1 MKGRMI
7 FIISLLSVM
16 FTLFFAL
23 YFLGFANLFMQ
34 ESNFFVKYKWLYF
47 GKPIIA
53 LFYLIILTIFFIV
66 VVSIMFRLV
75 VSLKNDVPQ
84 PSLYSSVH
92 SEEHARS
99 AETQSAHNIIT
110 ENPEIIRD
118 IPPAIETTLAEP
130 IPASI
135 DESEIQSRIDNVYQ
149 NISQMSGEILQCIDI
164 SELFEKILFWGAGL
178 SHSKRAS
185 IMVVDKTK
193 HLTIYKTMGWSIEE
207 KQKIK
212 DIKLAVGQGIAG
224 KTASDNKRI
233 FVTNIDNYEGYD
245 FPNRTRYKSKSF
257 ISLPIYGM
265 HRVVAVLNLTDNK
278 NGYYTVS
285 DLEGL
290 TIMAGIASKLFEL
303 IQYKKKYEN
312 ERH

>member
-1 MKGRMI
+1 RMI
-7 FIISLLSVM
+7 FIVSLLVLM
-16 FTLFFAL
+16 FALFFAL
-23 YFLGFANLFMQ
+23 YFLGFANLFMSG
-34 ESNFFVKYKWLYF
+34 SNFFVKHKWLDF

-53 LFYLIILTIFFIV
+53 VFYLIILSIFFIV

-75 VSLKNDVPQ
+75 LSIKNDAVVQYNTVNAAHLDENHTTTEP
-84 PSLYSSVH
+84 V
-92 SEEHARS
+92 
-99 AETQSAHNIIT
+99 SAHTILS
-110 ENPEIIRD
+110 EKPELIHEV
-118 IPPAIETTLAEP
+118 PPAIETTLAEP
-130 IPASI
+130 IPATI
-135 DESEIQSRIDNVYQ
+135 DESEVQSRIDNVYQ
-149 NISQMSGEILQCIDI
+149 NISQMAGEILQCIDI

-185 IMVVDKTK
+185 IMVVDKNKT
-193 HLTIYKTMGWSIEE
+193 LSIYKTMGWSIEE

-212 DIKLAVGQGIAG
+212 DIKLRIGEGIAG
-224 KTASDNKRI
+224 KVASDNKRI
-233 FVTNIDNYEGYD
+233 FVTNIDNYEGYA
-245 FPNRTRYKSKSF
+245 FPNKLRYKTKSF

-303 IQYKKKYEN
+303 IQYKKKYES
-312 ERH
+312 EKH